1 MKKIFVI
8 LVIIVIGYAV
18 YRISRLS
25 PNTGQSADL
34 FKKPADVKKTM
45 ATLIPQQSANFIKD
59 GVIVQKEENE
69 ETAWKFIYEEPGAP
83 VLQVMLDFNNRS
95 RCDYG
100 QGEQICNKKKFENG
114 LRVHVEGNKNG
125 DQLKVIR
132 LKVLNN

>member
-8 LVIIVIGYAV
+8 LVIIVICYAV

-25 PNTGQSADL
+25 PNIGQSADL
-34 FKKPADVKKTM
+34 FKKPA
-45 ATLIPQQSANFIKD
+45 TLIPEQAADLIKD
-59 GVIVQKEENE
+59 GVIVQREENE
-69 ETAWKFIYEEPGAP
+69 ETVWKFIYEEPGAP

-95 RCDYG
+95 LCDYG
-100 QGEQICNKKKFENG
+100 QGEQICNEKKFENG

-132 LKVLNN
+132 LKVLNNN